1 MRDACLP
8 GTLGDVPTATA
19 IGTAGSPC
27 TPAAPSPTPARPT
40 EHGHE
45 ASASKHVPHQLF
57 TRAIWKITGNFFFFS
72 SHVPLLNLAPKH
84 HASSHSRVC
93 KQTAC
98 CKGLGGWRNC
108 LVLSEPATQAQAT
121 PDFGNSLP
129 PSGLLEP
136 RGRAGAGWAQLQ
148 ENGPPS
154 PHPQQVSAV
163 ICQDLAGHRG
173 RRQGGPKRG
182 DRQADKIKYKPR
194 RDHGKRQHG
203 RRPWERRRKKEKK
216 KNKTSLSVSE
226 GEEIEILAGQSRASE
241 KQSGSVAGTVIPKG
255 TEKENTAGPW
265 LPCPLQTSL
274 AEPGGEDGALNRR
287 REVGCGR
294 SLGRRQPARPLP
306 PPVPTGG
313 ICTQRAPPDPG
324 LHPGCKGHSE
334 LHGSPTSPHGAG
346 AHVPTPSRPTS
357 PWGSKPRKNLTSR
370 VCPTRCD
377 PLPEASERTLCR
389 A

>member
-1 MRDACLP
+1 M
-8 GTLGDVPTATA
+8 
-19 IGTAGSPC
+19 
-27 TPAAPSPTPARPT
+27 
-40 EHGHE
+40 
-45 ASASKHVPHQLF
+45 
-57 TRAIWKITGNFFFFS
+57 
-72 SHVPLLNLAPKH
+72 
-84 HASSHSRVC
+84 
-93 KQTAC
+93 
-98 CKGLGGWRNC
+98 
-108 LVLSEPATQAQAT
+108 
-121 PDFGNSLP
+121 
-129 PSGLLEP
+129 
-136 RGRAGAGWAQLQ
+136 
-148 ENGPPS
+148 
-154 PHPQQVSAV
+154 

-377 PLPEASERTLCR
+377 PLPEASERLQDAGTFRLSIGPLRPR
-389 A
+389 AGASRAPLPARTCQQHREGPPCHAFPPAKGVVKAVTVTPKKFSKATASHTVSEGSEGSQSDRRQRRASSAQGS